1 MMTLT
6 EQLIEQ
12 LNKLDEAQQQRL
24 LNFARILTKT
34 PTVSGEPGASILTAT
49 GFFDAQSLDEMEAA
63 IKEGCEE
70 IDWRGWE

>member
-1 MMTLT
+1 MMTLS

-12 LNKLDEAQQQRL
+12 FNKMDESQKQRL

-34 PTVSGEPGASILTAT
+34 PAIRGEPGASITQAT

-63 IKEGCEE
+63 IAEGCEG